1 MTTLNSTDGQNFFIP
16 NTKTFIPTEIKRD
29 YVNETLDF
37 AYAMTFGR
45 DGEHRKYRSGGSHTR
60 KNGEVFCDTFQGKL
74 AEYFVYQKLTSIG
87 VDCPKPDIEKWGL
100 GKWDDED
107 FSINN
112 NLINVKSMAFFSNL
126 LLLET
131 KDWDETGKYIPNN
144 KSYDYFFVVRI
155 KPELKKEFKNQRMLY
170 SDDISLER
178 IKSILEKQ
186 SFFADI
192 PGYVT
197 NSFLKEKIQAKQILP
212 KGSMLNGRIKMDAEN
227 YYVLSIDLEE
237 FDNIKQY
244 LIIE

>member
-1 MTTLNSTDGQNFFIP
+1 MTILNNKDGYNFFIP
-16 NTKTFIPTEIKRD
+16 TTKKFIPTQIKRN

-37 AYAMTFGR
+37 AYAMTFGK

-74 AEYFVYQKLTSIG
+74 AEYFVYQELISIG

-112 NLINVKSMAFFSNL
+112 KLINVKSMAFFSNL

-155 KPELKKEFKNQRMLY
+155 KPELKKEFRNQRMLY
-170 SDDISLER
+170 SDDISFER
-178 IKSILEKQ
+178 IKSIFEKQ

-197 NSFLKEKIQAKQILP
+197 NSFLKEKIQEKQILT

-227 YYVLSIDLEE
+227 FYILSSDFEE
-237 FDNIKQY
+237 FKNVKQL
-244 LIIE
+244 LI

>member
-1 MTTLNSTDGQNFFIP
+1 MTTLNNTDGQNFYIP

-74 AEYFVYQKLTSIG
+74 AEFFVYQRLTSIG
-87 VDCPKPDIEKWGL
+87 VDCPKPDVEKWGL

-144 KSYDYFFVVRI
+144 KTYDYFFVVRI

-197 NSFLKEKIQAKQILP
+197 NSFLKEKIQAKQMLP

-227 YYVLSIDLEE
+227 YYVLSVDLEE

>member
-1 MTTLNSTDGQNFFIP
+1 MTTLNNTDGQNFYIP

-45 DGEHRKYRSGGSHTR
+45 DGEHRKYRSGGSNIR

-87 VDCPKPDIEKWGL
+87 VDCPKPDTEKWGL

-170 SDDISLER
+170 SDDISLVK
-178 IKSILEKQ
+178 IKSMLEKQ
-186 SFFADI
+186 SFFADM
-192 PGYVT
+192 PGYIT

-212 KGSMLNGRIKMDAEN
+212 KGSMLNGRIRMDAEN
-227 YYVLSIDLEE
+227 FYVLSIDLED
-237 FDNIKQY
+237 FNNIKEY
-244 LIIE
+244 LT

>member
-1 MTTLNSTDGQNFFIP
+1 MTTLNSKDGHNFFIP
-16 NTKTFIPTEIKRD
+16 SIKEFKPIEVEKD

-37 AYAMTFGR
+37 AYAMTFGK

-74 AEYFVYQKLTSIG
+74 AEYFVYQRLTNMGIK
-87 VDCPKPDIEKWGL
+87 CPKPDIEKWGL

-112 NLINVKSMAFFSNL
+112 KLINVKSMAFFSNL

-131 KDWDETGKYIPNN
+131 KDWDKAGIYTPNN
-144 KSYDYFFVVRI
+144 KSYDYFIVVRI
-155 KPELKKEFKNQRMLY
+155 KPELKKEFRSQRMLY
-170 SDDISLER
+170 SNDIAYER
-178 IKSILEKQ
+178 IKILFERQ
-186 SFFADI
+186 AFFADI

-197 NSFLKEKIQAKQILP
+197 NSFLKEKIQEKQILP

-227 YYVLSIDLEE
+227 YYILSADFEE
-237 FDNIKQY
+237 FHNIEQY
-244 LIIE
+244 LL

>member
-1 MTTLNSTDGQNFFIP
+1 MTTLNNTDGQNFYIP
-16 NTKTFIPTEIKRD
+16 STKTFIPTEIKRD

-74 AEYFVYQKLTSIG
+74 AEFFVYQKLTSIG
-87 VDCPKPDIEKWGL
+87 VDCPKPDTEKWGL

-131 KDWDETGKYIPNN
+131 KDWDGTGKYIPNN

-170 SDDISLER
+170 SDDISLVR
-178 IKSILEKQ
+178 IKSILEKL

-227 YYVLSIDLEE
+227 YYVLSVDLED
-237 FDNIKQY
+237 FNNIKGC
-244 LIIE
+244 LT

>member
-1 MTTLNSTDGQNFFIP
+1 MTILNNKDGHNFSIP
-16 NTKTFIPTEIKRD
+16 KTKKFIPTQIERN

-37 AYAMTFGR
+37 AYAMTFGK

-74 AEYFVYQKLTSIG
+74 AEYFVYQELISIG
-87 VDCPKPDIEKWGL
+87 VGCPKPDIEKWGL
-100 GKWDDED
+100 GRWDDED
-107 FSINN
+107 FSINDK
-112 NLINVKSMAFFSNL
+112 LINVKSMAFFSNL

-155 KPELKKEFKNQRMLY
+155 KPELKKEFRNQGMLN
-170 SDDISLER
+170 SDDISFER
-178 IKSILEKQ
+178 IKSIFEKH

-197 NSFLKEKIQAKQILP
+197 NSFLKEKIQEKQILP
-212 KGSMLNGRIKMDAEN
+212 KGSMLNERIKMDAEN
-227 YYVLSIDLEE
+227 FYILSSDFEE
-237 FDNIKQY
+237 FKNVKQF
-244 LIIE
+244 LI

>member
-1 MTTLNSTDGQNFFIP
+1 MTILNNKDGYNFFIP
-16 NTKTFIPTEIKRD
+16 TTKKFIPTQIERNH
-29 YVNETLDF
+29 VNETLDF
-37 AYAMTFGR
+37 AYAMTFGK

-74 AEYFVYQKLTSIG
+74 AEYFVYQELISIG

-100 GKWDDED
+100 GRWDDED
-107 FSINN
+107 FSINDK
-112 NLINVKSMAFFSNL
+112 LINVKSMAFFSNL

-155 KPELKKEFKNQRMLY
+155 KPELKKEFRNQRMLY
-170 SDDISLER
+170 SDDISFER
-178 IKSILEKQ
+178 IKSVFEKQ

-197 NSFLKEKIQAKQILP
+197 NSFLKEKIQEKQILP

-227 YYVLSIDLEE
+227 FYILSSDFEE
-237 FDNIKQY
+237 FKNVKQF
-244 LIIE
+244 LI

>member
-1 MTTLNSTDGQNFFIP
+1 MTILNNKDGHNFSIP
-16 NTKTFIPTEIKRD
+16 TTKKFIPTQIERN

-37 AYAMTFGR
+37 AYDMTFGK

-74 AEYFVYQKLTSIG
+74 AEYFVYQELISIG

-100 GKWDDED
+100 GKWDEED

-112 NLINVKSMAFFSNL
+112 KLINVKSMAFFSNL

-155 KPELKKEFKNQRMLY
+155 KPELKKEFRNQRMLY
-170 SDDISLER
+170 SDDISFER
-178 IKSILEKQ
+178 IKSVFEKQ

-197 NSFLKEKIQAKQILP
+197 NSFLKEKIQEKQILP
-212 KGSMLNGRIKMDAEN
+212 KGSILNGRIKMDAEN
-227 YYVLSIDLEE
+227 FYILSSDFEE
-237 FDNIKQY
+237 FKNVKQF
-244 LIIE
+244 LI